1 MHYISCSYIITGI
14 IITGV
19 CALCKCNRYSDAF
32 KYLFSCI
39 SKIFCETFPPIHIH
53 THTHMH
59 THTITQLLVKKSY
72 GDKRKRHKLRNW
84 QLQQLDREME
94 ATNQESYERDYTEFL
109 EDLEED
115 KQFRQNVNIYFS
127 ESECV

>member
-1 MHYISCSYIITGI
+1 
-14 IITGV
+14 
-19 CALCKCNRYSDAF
+19 
-32 KYLFSCI
+32 
-39 SKIFCETFPPIHIH
+39 
-53 THTHMH
+53 MH
-59 THTITQLLVKKSY
+59 THECTQVLVKKSY
-72 GDKRKRHKLRNW
+72 GDKRKRHKLRKW

-127 ESECV
+127 KLWSVLEWLGEGRREREREGERKCVGGDRRGKEGGREGGERERERGRERE